1 MSQVCR
7 AIIPA
12 AGLGTR
18 LRPLTLAVPKEL
30 LPAGD
35 LPMIGRAVRE
45 AAEAGIRE
53 VCVVLRRGKEAVA
66 AYLRAVGRTWAVR
79 LAVRWQPRPLG
90 LGHALW
96 CARDFAAGRPF
107 LLIVPDQFLIGGAN
121 ASVQLLARYRFHAPT
136 ILSCLVR
143 IGAGEGRYFPGTRG
157 FRIASRHRPALI
169 RGEAVQVQGLVAAP
183 AGRRQSP
190 RPRLVGFGRTI
201 YPAEIFPYLTA
212 RYRSADT
219 GEVDLWETFRALP
232 ETIQHRAVILSGA
245 PVDLGTREGYR
256 RYLPRLLR
264 EDTMAWG
271 A

>member
-1 MSQVCR
+1 MGRIRRV
-7 AIIPA
+7 IIPA

-30 LPAGD
+30 LPAGGA
-35 LPMIGRAVRE
+35 PMIGRAVWE
-45 AAEAGIRE
+45 AVEAGIHE
-53 VCVVLRRGKEAVA
+53 VCVVLRHGKEVIA
-66 AYLRAVGRTWAVR
+66 AYLEALGKALPVR
-79 LAVRWQPRPLG
+79 IAVRWQPRPLG

-96 CARDFAAGRPF
+96 CARDFTAGKPF
-107 LLIVPDQFLIGGAN
+107 LLIVPDQFLIRGAN
-121 ASVQLLARYRFHAPT
+121 ASVQLLARYRFQAPT

-143 IGAGEGRYFPGTRG
+143 IGAGEGRYFPGARG
-157 FRIASRHRPALI
+157 FRISPRHRPALN
-169 RGEAVQVQGLVAAP
+169 RGESVQVQGLVKAP
-183 AGRRQSP
+183 ADQRRNP

-201 YPAEIFPYLTA
+201 YPAEIFPYLSA

-232 ETIQHRAVILSGA
+232 ETIQHRALILSGA

-256 RYLPRLLR
+256 RYLPLLLR
-264 EDTMAWG
+264 EDRVACG